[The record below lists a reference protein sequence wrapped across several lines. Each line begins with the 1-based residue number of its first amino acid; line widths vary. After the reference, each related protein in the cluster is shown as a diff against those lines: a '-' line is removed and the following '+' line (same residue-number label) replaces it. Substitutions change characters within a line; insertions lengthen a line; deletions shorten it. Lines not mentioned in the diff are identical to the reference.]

1 MGTEGREFE
10 SLRPDQIILPL
21 QLSHFVRRGIY
32 RCAVVCRNALVT
44 FERCALETRGVLAL
58 RDFHTE
64 QVMIS
69 VRFAGGISDKRA
81 DLFQSAAARWD
92 RMIETRFDR
101 VEVEGAVLTGP
112 QIDVSISNIDG
123 PEGVLG
129 QAGPTVLMPGSELP
143 IRGIMAFDEAD
154 VERLERE
161 LSLADV
167 ILHEMGHV
175 LGFGTLWRRKGL
187 VSGSG
192 SNNPEFVGAAAAIEY
207 AALLEKNDPTPV
219 PIANTGGTGT
229 REGHWRELVFGDEL
243 LTGFLSGAARPISR
257 MSLGSFQDLGYAID
271 LNTADSYSLP
281 TFRELAQLGVT
292 EAVRRVDL
300 CRMAR
305 TIPVVLGE

>member
-1 MGTEGREFE
+1 
-10 SLRPDQIILPL
+10 
-21 QLSHFVRRGIY
+21 
-32 RCAVVCRNALVT
+32 
-44 FERCALETRGVLAL
+44 
-58 RDFHTE
+58 
-64 QVMIS
+64 MIS